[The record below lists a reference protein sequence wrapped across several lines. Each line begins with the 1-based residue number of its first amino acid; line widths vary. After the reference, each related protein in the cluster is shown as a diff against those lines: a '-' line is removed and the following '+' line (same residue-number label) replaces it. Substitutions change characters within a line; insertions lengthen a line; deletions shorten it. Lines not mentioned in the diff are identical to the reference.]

1 MPKRSLAYISIEIVL
16 MVNKK
21 LCCSNTFIAEEKAV
35 SVSAHDETDV
45 ARSTN
50 VACHRA
56 FGIFA
61 KEVKL

>member
-1 MPKRSLAYISIEIVL
+1 

>member
-1 MPKRSLAYISIEIVL
+1 
-16 MVNKK
+16 
-21 LCCSNTFIAEEKAV
+21 
-35 SVSAHDETDV
+35 V

-61 KEVKL
+61 KEVKLWYWQNSLRGIKYTGARQTPERDL